1 MASLYFLKSPRG
13 SHNTQRSR
21 FMLRGI
27 EGLGGEGDGKD
38 GGRGLDSSIL
48 TRLRFSPEKRKD
60 LPISQNC
67 LHPSVV
73 VSIQKHEEEPFSVCL
88 FDGFPPLAR
97 PSVPRGYFCWENRI
111 SIRCTWY
118 CSNRYAYPI
127 LKGRAHKSASS
138 KTEIFLF
145 ILPLPPRPPR
155 ESKHSSSSLK
165 RDALSSGKGE
175 SKRGP
180 SSLLLL
186 LLLSRPLTLHQTTT
200 PLACWYTKQC

>member
-1 MASLYFLKSPRG
+1 
-13 SHNTQRSR
+13 
-21 FMLRGI
+21 MLRGI
-27 EGLGGEGDGKD
+27 EGLRGEGDGKD

-48 TRLRFSPEKRKD
+48 TRLRFPPKKEKTCQFPKIASI
-60 LPISQNC
+60 PPQIV
-67 LHPSVV
+67 P
-73 VSIQKHEEEPFSVCL
+73 IQKDDEEPFSVCL

-97 PSVPRGYFCWENRI
+97 PSVPRGYLCVENRI
-111 SIRCTWY
+111 SIRCTTWH

-165 RDALSSGKGE
+165 RDALSAGKGE